1 MRMNGKSRVLSLCLA
16 AVLVL
21 SIIVLAGCGNQGEQ
35 DAGSQQNAS
44 DSDTTAESN
53 KPEKTDDKSNAGNA
67 QATKEAKTRIVFWH
81 NWSTGPSGESMDK
94 SVEEFNKSHDNIVV
108 EPLFVATDG
117 GDSITSKLLT
127 AVAGGTPPDA
137 MLSSRY
143 GIAEYMDALTI
154 LDDLAERDN
163 INQDMFYEWAWEE
176 ATYEGQLLG
185 LPYDGTARALF
196 YNKDHFKE
204 AGLDPEKPPMNITEL
219 EEYAK
224 KLSVRDG
231 DMYTRFGLIPWYGEG
246 WLYSWGWAFGG
257 EFYDEATGKVTANDP
272 KIVEALT
279 WMTDF
284 AEQFGFQNVTSFTSS
299 AGSDAMNPFIAGQLS
314 MMITGNWMISQIDQY
329 NPDLNYGISYIPTP
343 NGENFT
349 TYVGGR
355 ALIIPKGVKNLEA
368 SWEFVKWM
376 CASEEGQSLKKI
388 TKEFAAM
395 PEVNT
400 KIYGDDAR
408 QDIFLEVLPNGRHRP
423 VILAG
428 NMMWDELAKAP
439 DLVMNKQGTPK
450 EVLDGITE
458 KINSEIQKKK
468 EQMK

>member
-1 MRMNGKSRVLSLCLA
+1 MKVSKKVGILNLY
-16 AVLVL
+16 LVALLIL
-21 SIIVLAGCGNQGEQ
+21 SIIMVAGCGGQGNQS
-35 DAGSQQNAS
+35 ASNQQNAS
-44 DSDTTAESN
+44 TVESN
-53 KPEKTDDKSNAGNA
+53 VESHKTEDKDDESDDSNS
-67 QATKEAKTRIVFWH
+67 QMATKDKKEIVFWH

-94 SVEEFNKSHDNIVV
+94 SVEEFNKSQDKIVV

-127 AVAGGTPPDA
+127 AVAGGTPPDV
-137 MLSSRY
+137 MLASRY

-154 LDDLAERDN
+154 LNDLAERDN
-163 INQDMFYEWAWEE
+163 INGDMFYEWAWKE
-176 ATYEGQLLG
+176 AMYDDQLLG

-196 YNKDHFKE
+196 YNKDHFEE
-204 AGLDPEKPPMNITEL
+204 AGLDPEKPPLTIAEL
-219 EEYAK
+219 EDYAK
-224 KLSVRDG
+224 KLTVKEG
-231 DMYTRFGLIPWYGEG
+231 DTYTRFGLIPWYGEG

-257 EFYDEATGKVTANDP
+257 EFYDETTGEVTANDP

-284 AEQFGFQNVTSFTSS
+284 AEQFGIQNVTSFTSS

-314 MMITGNWMISQIDQY
+314 MMITGNWTIAQIEQY

-343 NGENFT
+343 DGENFT

-355 ALIIPKGVKNLEA
+355 ALIIPKGVKDVEA

-376 CASEEGQSLKKI
+376 CTSEEGQSLKKI
-388 TKEFAAM
+388 TGEFAAM
-395 PEVNT
+395 PEVNS
-400 KIYGDDAR
+400 KIYGDDSR

-450 EVLDGITE
+450 EVLDEITD
-458 KINSEIQKKK
+458 KINNEIQKKK
-468 EQMK
+468 EQMN